1 MSNFVP
7 AVTET
12 VKKYDLLQQR
22 DRILI
27 SLSGGPDSVA
37 LLLGLIDLKTIFS
50 LELAA
55 AHINHQLRDTESD
68 EDEQFVRRLCMQM
81 NVPLEVQRVDT
92 KSLASQS
99 GENLEN
105 CARRLR
111 YSFLLDLAKVNSLKV
126 ATGHTLN
133 DQAET
138 FLMKLVRGAGPGG
151 LSGIHPFRVHSLKT
165 STSESSEMKIIRPLL
180 ERTREEVLSFL
191 ETRGQSYRQDSS
203 NRDLNLDRNWVR
215 HELVPMLENQ
225 LNPAL
230 LQTLRREVSLFREI
244 EEFLVLQAQDILG
257 RLKVKGKEGETKV
270 SISELSKSPAILQ
283 KEIVRQILLELQG
296 NLDNITLQHI
306 TDILR
311 LLKSTSGREVHLPQA
326 VKVQR
331 EFDELRFSSEVPP
344 KDFSYEL
351 EIPGEVYVREVDK
364 KVQILRSSGEQKAGD
379 ILLRLPSGSLRIR
392 NRRPGDCYSTSNTSS
407 AEKLKQLFQE
417 KRVPRSQRAKLIIL
431 ELDREIIWVEGFP
444 VHPRYQLRESQAE
457 AVTVRVSSGML
468 L

>member
-1 MSNFVP
+1 MSNFVSE
-7 AVTET
+7 VTET

-27 SLSGGPDSVA
+27 GLSGGPDSVA
-37 LLLGLIDLKTIFS
+37 LLLGLIDLRTIFS
-50 LELAA
+50 LELAV
-55 AHINHQLRDTESD
+55 AHVNHQLRDTESD

-81 NVPLEVQRVDT
+81 NVPLEVRRVDT
-92 KSLASQS
+92 KSLTGQS
-99 GENLEN
+99 GENSEN

-111 YSFLLDLAKVNSLKV
+111 YSFLFDLAKANRSKV

-165 STSESSEMKIIRPLL
+165 STSESSEMEIIRPLL

-215 HELVPMLENQ
+215 HKLVPMLEDK

-230 LQTLRREVSLFREI
+230 LQTLRREVALFREI
-244 EEFLVLQAQDILG
+244 EEFLVLQAQDSLG
-257 RLKVKGKEGETKV
+257 SLKVKGEEETKV
-270 SISELSKSPAILQ
+270 SILELSKFPAILQ

-296 NLDNITLQHI
+296 DLNNITLQHI

-311 LLKSTSGREVHLPQA
+311 LLKAPSGREVHLPQA

-351 EIPGEVYVREVDK
+351 EIPGEIYVREVDK
-364 KVQILRSSGEQKAGD
+364 KVQILRSLGEQTAGD
-379 ILLRLPSGSLRIR
+379 ILLRLPSDSLRIR

-407 AEKLKQLFQE
+407 ARKLKQLFQE

-444 VHPRYQLRESQAE
+444 VHPRYQLCASQAE
-457 AVTVRVSSGML
+457 VVTIRVSSGIL
-468 L
+468 S

>member
-7 AVTET
+7 EVTET

-27 SLSGGPDSVA
+27 GLSGGPDSVA
-37 LLLGLIDLKTIFS
+37 LLLGLIDLRTTFS
-50 LELAA
+50 LELAV
-55 AHINHQLRDTESD
+55 AHVNHQLRDTESD

-81 NVPLEVQRVDT
+81 NVPLEVRRVDT
-92 KSLASQS
+92 KSLTGQS
-99 GENLEN
+99 GENSEN

-111 YSFLLDLAKVNSLKV
+111 YSFLFDLAKANRSKV

-151 LSGIHPFRVHSLKT
+151 LSGIHPFRVYSLKT
-165 STSESSEMKIIRPLL
+165 STSESSEMEIIRPLL

-215 HELVPMLENQ
+215 HKLVPMLEDK

-230 LQTLRREVSLFREI
+230 LQTLRREVALFREI
-244 EEFLVLQAQDILG
+244 EEFLVLQAQDSLG
-257 RLKVKGKEGETKV
+257 SVKVKGEAETKV
-270 SISELSKSPAILQ
+270 SILELSKFPAILQ

-296 NLDNITLQHI
+296 DLDNITLQHI

-311 LLKSTSGREVHLPQA
+311 LLKAPSGREVHLPQA

-351 EIPGEVYVREVDK
+351 EIPGEIYVREVDK
-364 KVQILRSSGEQKAGD
+364 KVQILRSLGEQMAGD
-379 ILLRLPSGSLRIR
+379 ILLRLPSDSLRIR
-392 NRRPGDCYSTSNTSS
+392 NRRPGDCYSTSNTFS
-407 AEKLKQLFQE
+407 ARKLKQLFQE

-431 ELDREIIWVEGFP
+431 ELGREIIWVEGFP
-444 VHPRYQLRESQAE
+444 VHPRYQLCASQAE
-457 AVTVRVSSGML
+457 VVTVRVSSGIL
-468 L
+468 S